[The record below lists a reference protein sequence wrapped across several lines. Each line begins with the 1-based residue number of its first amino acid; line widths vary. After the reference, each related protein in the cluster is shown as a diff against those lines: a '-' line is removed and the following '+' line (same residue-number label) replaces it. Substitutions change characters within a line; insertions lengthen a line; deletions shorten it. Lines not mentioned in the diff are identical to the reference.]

1 MDHVTSSY
9 TRKGSVLF
17 PVDKNTPVLAKML
30 HDKQTTAKTME
41 ERLNTLEAE
50 VRALTNTVRALLMNE

>member
-1 MDHVTSSY
+1 MEPTKSY
-9 TRKGSVLF
+9 TRRGQVLF
-17 PVDKNTPVLAKML
+17 PVDRNTPVLAKML
-30 HDKQTTAKTME
+30 HDKQNTVKTME